1 MSYQIK
7 IDTSPIYELLGSFMA
22 YVTKKWVQDMD
33 LGHEWIDKVDAR
45 LQQEVRTELATA
57 QDCPLAIMTHSMP
70 GRCFDRSQ
78 MKYPTIFLTWIT
90 DRTRICLSCLFR
102 IFLF

>member
-45 LQQEVRTELATA
+45 LQHEVRTELATA
-57 QDCPLAIMTHSMP
+57 QDCPLAIMTHSML
-70 GRCFDRSQ
+70 GRYFVRNQ
-78 MKYPTIFLTWIT
+78 MKYLIISLIWTTVRIK
-90 DRTRICLSCLFR
+90 ICLSCSFR
-102 IFLF
+102 ISLF